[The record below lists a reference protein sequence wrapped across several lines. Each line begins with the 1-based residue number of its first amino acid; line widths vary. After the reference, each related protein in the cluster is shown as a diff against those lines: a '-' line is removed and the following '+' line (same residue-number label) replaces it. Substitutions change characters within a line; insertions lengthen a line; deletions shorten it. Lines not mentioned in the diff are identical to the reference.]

1 MEGWGGVRGGVRGRG
16 GSEGWK
22 EQTWY
27 IQALATGCSLPWK
40 LMMLASSLRS
50 RWSVH
55 HLCGEQPQEG
65 GLAEAA
71 AGGWGKGAGH
81 RHTHTRTH
89 ARTHARTHTRTHTHM
104 HILARNT
111 CEYCKIRNMSAPL
124 NNHYNAVCR
133 G

>member
-1 MEGWGGVRGGVRGRG
+1 MGVRGGKSRPGI
-16 GSEGWK
+16 
-22 EQTWY
+22 Y
-27 IQALATGCSLPWK
+27 IQALTTGCSLPWK

-71 AGGWGKGAGH
+71 AGGRGKGAGH
-81 RHTHTRTH
+81 SHTHTHAHTH
-89 ARTHARTHTRTHTHM
+89 ARTHTHM
-104 HILARNT
+104 HILARST

-124 NNHYNAVCR
+124 NNHYDAVCR